1 MKNKSKKKGSDA
13 MTHIHNGSILIVDDN
28 AVNIVIVEKI
38 LRQDGFVNITTT
50 TNAKQ
55 VRELYR
61 EHHFEVILL
70 DVHMPELNGFDVM
83 AELREDNP
91 HDYLPILMLT
101 ADHSPETR
109 HQALSSGAKDFISKP
124 FERVEVLFRVRNLIE
139 VRMLHKEVLFAKENL
154 EKKVHER
161 TRQLYEAQI
170 KLIECL
176 GKAAEYRDNQ
186 TGMHVVRMSH
196 ASALLARQMGLSEEE
211 CEIILHASPMHDI
224 GKIAI
229 PDEVLLKPGK
239 LDAKEWTKMKSHAD
253 VGAEILG
260 SYDSELMEVAAM
272 IAKTHHERW
281 DGQGYPQGLKGEEIP
296 LYTRIVSVCDVFDA
310 LTSTRPYKVP
320 WSVSKT
326 IAYLEENSGTQFDPK
341 VVQEFL
347 AILDQ
352 VLAIRDAYPDLVTN
366 QTH

>member
-1 MKNKSKKKGSDA
+1 MTGSN
-13 MTHIHNGSILIVDDN
+13 MTQVHDGSILIVDDN

-38 LRQDGFVNITTT
+38 LRQDGFCNIYTTT
-50 TNAKQ
+50 DAKQ
-55 VRELYR
+55 VRELYQ
-61 EHHFEVILL
+61 EHHFDAILL
-70 DVHMPELNGFDVM
+70 DVHMPDLNGFQVM
-83 AELREDNP
+83 AQLREDNP
-91 HDYLPILMLT
+91 DDYLPVLILT
-101 ADHSPETR
+101 ADHTAETR

-124 FERVEVLFRVRNLIE
+124 FERVEVLFRVRNIVE
-139 VRMLHKEVLFAKENL
+139 VRMLHKQILEANEHL

-196 ASALLARQMGLSEEE
+196 ASAMLARQMGLSEDE

-239 LDAKEWTKMKSHAD
+239 LDSKEWTKMKSHAE

-260 SYDSELMEVAAM
+260 SYDSKLMEVAAM

-326 IAYLEENSGTQFDPK
+326 IAYLEENSGSQFDPK
-341 VVQEFL
+341 VVNEFL
-347 AILDQ
+347 TIIDQ
-352 VLAIRDAYPDLVTN
+352 VLAIRDAYPDLPSN
-366 QTH
+366 HTH

>member
-1 MKNKSKKKGSDA
+1 MMKVHQGR
-13 MTHIHNGSILIVDDN
+13 ILIVDDN
-28 AVNIVIVEKI
+28 SVNIVIVEKI
-38 LRQDGFVNITTT
+38 LRQDGFVHIDSTTD
-50 TNAKQ
+50 AKA
-55 VRELYR
+55 VREMYL
-61 EHHFEVILL
+61 EHHYDAILL
-70 DVHMPELNGFDVM
+70 DVHMPEMNGFEVM
-83 AELREDNP
+83 EQLLEDHPN
-91 HDYLPILMLT
+91 DYLPILVLT

-109 HQALSSGAKDFISKP
+109 HLALSSGAKDFISKP
-124 FERVEVLFRVRNLIE
+124 FERVEVLFRVRNLVE
-139 VRMLHKEVLFAKENL
+139 VRMLHKSLL
-154 EKKVHER
+154 ESREHLEQKVRER

-176 GKAAEYRDNQ
+176 GKAAEYRDTD

-229 PDEVLLKPGK
+229 PDDVLLKQGK
-239 LDAKEWTKMKSHAD
+239 LDSKEWQTMKTHAE

-260 SYDSELMEVAAM
+260 HYDSRLMEVAAI

-281 DGQGYPQGLKGEEIP
+281 DGKGYPQGLKGEEIP

-310 LTSTRPYKVP
+310 LTSNRPYKVAWP
-320 WSVSKT
+320 VAK
-326 IAYLEENSGTQFDPK
+326 ALDYLKDNSGTQFDPQ
-341 VVQEFL
+341 VVQEFV

-352 VLAIRDAYPDLVTN
+352 VLDIRQQFPDQQAEL
-366 QTH
+366 QH

>member
-1 MKNKSKKKGSDA
+1 MNV
-13 MTHIHNGSILIVDDN
+13 HQGSILIVDDN

-38 LRQDGFVNITTT
+38 LRQDGFSNIHSTTD
-50 TNAKQ
+50 AKL
-55 VRELYR
+55 VRDLYQQ
-61 EHHFEVILL
+61 HHFDVILL
-70 DVHMPELNGFDVM
+70 DVHMPEMNGFEVM
-83 AELREDNP
+83 AQLLHDNP
-91 HDYLPILMLT
+91 EDYLPILMLT
-101 ADHSPETR
+101 ADHTPETR
-109 HQALSSGAKDFISKP
+109 HLALSSGAKDFISKP
-124 FERVEVLFRVRNLIE
+124 FERVEVLFRVRNLVE
-139 VRMLHKEVLFAKENL
+139 VRMLHKEVLGANEHL
-154 EKKVHER
+154 EQKVRER

-186 TGMHVVRMSH
+186 TGMHVIRMSQ
-196 ASALLARQMGLSEEE
+196 ASALLARQMGLSEDE

-239 LDAKEWTKMKSHAD
+239 LIGKEWTTMQSHTS

-260 SYDSELMEVAAM
+260 SYDSRLMEVASI

-310 LTSTRPYKVP
+310 LTSQRPYKVAWP
-320 WSVSKT
+320 VAK
-326 IAYLEENSGTQFDPK
+326 AMEYLQEHSGSQFDPG
-341 VVQEFL
+341 VVREFVT
-347 AILDQ
+347 IIDQ
-352 VLAIRDAYPDLVTN
+352 VLEVCQKFPDRVAVH
-366 QTH
+366 TH